1 MATPQEQA
9 DAAYRAYEDARNA
22 FNQAQSN
29 PAGFDSPSA
38 IGILQSN
45 LASAEAAS
53 NAANDALRATYQ
65 DTSSGNTGG
74 TGRTDEQIRD
84 EQRRYDERMRDEQR
98 AYERE
103 TRQREIIGSL
113 RAAFADYG
121 LGDLFPEIER
131 FARQDLTEG
140 AILLELRKTQAYKNR
155 FPAIEALA
163 RKNRV
168 ITEGEYIAF
177 ERNAA
182 QLERAYGLPAGML
195 DSRDTVANL
204 LTNEVSARELEE
216 RVTLAAAGAIQTSQ
230 EMRDTFKRFYGIDS
244 GGLTAYFLDPEKA
257 MPLLNK
263 QFVSSQIGAEA
274 TMQDINIGSQLA
286 EQLTE
291 SGIDREQARQ
301 GFGQVRQMRGL
312 SAGRGDVA
320 SQEQLIGATLQGQQ
334 DATESVRRA
343 QAARVGRFQQGG
355 GAITSQQGVTGA
367 GSAAT
372 R

>member
-1 MATPQEQA
+1 MAPARPGSAEWNRNRQFAQSMDQLQQDILTYGTTAMPQTQQGGNETSASDLQRQA
-9 DAAYRAYEDARNA
+9 DDAAMDR
-22 FNQAQSN
+22 Q
-29 PAGFDSPSA
+29 
-38 IGILQSN
+38 LQ
-45 LASAEAAS
+45 
-53 NAANDALRATYQ
+53 Q
-65 DTSSGNTGG
+65 
-74 TGRTDEQIRD
+74 Q
-84 EQRRYDERMRDEQR
+84 
-98 AYERE
+98 AYERQQ
-103 TRQREIIGSL
+103 RQQAIIGSL

-121 LGDLFPEIER
+121 LAELFPNIED
-131 FARQDLTEG
+131 FARRDLTEG
-140 AILLELRKTQAYKNR
+140 AILLELRKTEAYKNR

-163 RKNRV
+163 RKGRV

-216 RVTLAAAGAIQTSQ
+216 RVTLAAAGAFQTSQ
-230 EMRDTFKRFYGIDS
+230 EMRDTFQRFYGIDS
-244 GGLTAYFLDPEKA
+244 GGLTAYFLDPDKA

-274 TMQDINIGSQLA
+274 QMQDITIESGLA
-286 EQLTE
+286 EQLVTA
-291 SGIDREQARQ
+291 GVDQARARE
-301 GFGQVRQMRGL
+301 GFGQVRGMRGL

-320 SQEQLIGATLQGQQ
+320 TQGELIGATFQGQQ
-334 DATESVRRA
+334 DAAESVRRA

-355 GAITSQQGVTGA
+355 GAIATQQGVAGA
-367 GSAAT
+367 GTAAT

>member
-1 MATPQEQA
+1 MALTAAQLQSMAQGMNQLQQDILTYGTTAMPQPGATQQGGNETSQA
-9 DAAYRAYEDARNA
+9 DLQRMADDAAMER
-22 FNQAQSN
+22 Q
-29 PAGFDSPSA
+29 
-38 IGILQSN
+38 LQ
-45 LASAEAAS
+45 
-53 NAANDALRATYQ
+53 Q
-65 DTSSGNTGG
+65 
-74 TGRTDEQIRD
+74 Q
-84 EQRRYDERMRDEQR
+84 Q
-98 AYERE
+98 YERE
-103 TRQREIIGSL
+103 QRQRAIISSL
-113 RAAFADYG
+113 QAAFADYG

-131 FARQDLTEG
+131 YARQDLTEG

-163 RKNRV
+163 RKGRV

-195 DSRDTVANL
+195 DNRATIGEL
-204 LTNEVSARELEE
+204 LTNEVSGRELEE
-216 RVTLAAAGAIQTSQ
+216 RVTLAAAGAFQTSQ
-230 EMRDTFKRFYGIDS
+230 EMRDTFRRFYGIDA

-257 MPLLNK
+257 LPLLNK

-274 TMQDINIGSQLA
+274 AMQDITIESRLA
-286 EQLTE
+286 EELVTA
-291 SGIDREQARQ
+291 GVDQARARE
-301 GFGQVRQMRGL
+301 GFGQVRGMRGL

-334 DATESVRRA
+334 DAAESVRRA

-355 GAITSQQGVTGA
+355 GAIATQQGVTGA
-367 GSAAT
+367 GTAAT

>member
-1 MATPQEQA
+1 MALIYAGGQWRNVPDTARANAQSPTPSPRYVSGEGSIIAAAPNLYRPSAPVATPQQQGSTETIQPGRGTITPNTVPVTPGLS
-9 DAAYRAYEDARNA
+9 DLDIART
-22 FNQAQSN
+22 
-29 PAGFDSPSA
+29 
-38 IGILQSN
+38 
-45 LASAEAAS
+45 LAE
-53 NAANDALRATYQ
+53 
-65 DTSSGNTGG
+65 
-74 TGRTDEQIRD
+74 
-84 EQRRYDERMRDEQR
+84 EQR

-103 TRQREIIGSL
+103 QRQRAIIGTL
-113 RAAFADYG
+113 KAAFSDYG

-131 FARQDLTEG
+131 YARQDLTEG
-140 AILLELRKTQAYKNR
+140 MILLELRKTQAYKNR

-163 RKNRV
+163 RKGRV

-216 RVTLAAAGAIQTSQ
+216 RVTLAAAGAFQTSQ
-230 EMRDTFKRFYGIDS
+230 EMRDTFQRFYGIDS

-257 MPLLNK
+257 LPLLNK

-291 SGIDREQARQ
+291 AGIDREQARQ

-320 SQEQLIGATLQGQQ
+320 TQEQLIGATLQGQQ
-334 DATESVRRA
+334 DAAESVRRA

-367 GSAAT
+367 GTAAT